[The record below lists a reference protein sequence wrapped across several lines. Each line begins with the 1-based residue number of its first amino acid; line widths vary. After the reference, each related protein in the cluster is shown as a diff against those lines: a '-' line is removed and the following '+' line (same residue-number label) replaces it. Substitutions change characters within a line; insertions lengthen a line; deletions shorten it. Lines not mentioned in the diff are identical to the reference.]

1 MKAAGAIPVG
11 QADCDAGP
19 VRHTAVVLASAARP
33 SRPVLRYHGAKYRLA
48 PWVCAHLPP
57 HALYVEPFCGS
68 AAILM
73 AKPRSAGEIINDL
86 DEDVV
91 TVFRVLR
98 DRSLA
103 DELER
108 MLRLTP
114 YAHAEFRL
122 AYEPAPASDLVEQA
136 RRTIVRSFMGHGS
149 GCVTRASRHGFRRG
163 RLTNRSQVPAAEWAT
178 YPDAVD
184 AFVGRLQGVVIES
197 RDALDV
203 IAMYD
208 HRDALHYVDPPYLAS
223 TRRPGQRYLHEM
235 TDADHRR
242 LSEVLHACRGMV
254 VLSGYPSP
262 LYAELYPGWRRVVR
276 PARDA
281 AANGRTE
288 ALWLNEAVD
297 RALGGRLL

>member
-1 MKAAGAIPVG
+1 MIAA
-11 QADCDAGP
+11 
-19 VRHTAVVLASAARP
+19 TRP
-33 SRPVLRYHGAKYRLA
+33 ARPVLRYHGAKYRIA

-57 HALYVEPFCGS
+57 HTLYVEPFCGS

-98 DRSLA
+98 DRSQSA
-103 DELER
+103 ELER
-108 MLRLTP
+108 LLRLTP

-122 AYEPAPASDLVEQA
+122 AYEPAPAGDLVEQA

-163 RLTNRSQVPAAEWAT
+163 KLTTRTRVPAAEWAT

-184 AFVGRLQGVVIES
+184 AFVNRLQGVTIES

-203 IAMYD
+203 ITMYD
-208 HRDALHYVDPPYLAS
+208 HPAALHYADPPYLS
-223 TRRPGQRYLHEM
+223 DTRGPDKRYSHEM
-235 TDADHRR
+235 SDADHCQ
-242 LSEVLHACRGMV
+242 LAEVLHAGRGMV
-254 VLSGYPSP
+254 VLSGYPSA
-262 LYAELYPGWRRVVR
+262 LYDELYPDWRRVVR

-281 AANGRTE
+281 AANERIE
-288 ALWLNEAVD
+288 ALWLNGAAD
-297 RALGGRLL
+297 RALGGRLF